1 AKHFLWETFAS
12 HYVELVKNRAYN
24 TDGRFSEEEQK
35 AAVATLYYC
44 LERLLLVLA
53 PVVPM
58 ITYRLYSD
66 LYGKDV
72 HFEEFPAAEDYELP
86 GFTGAELEDLNR
98 AIWKQHTEKG
108 LSLKTEVKEA
118 VIPEKFRPVEKDLK
132 AAHNIVKVSYGKELK
147 LVF

>member
-1 AKHFLWETFAS
+1 
-12 HYVELVKNRAYN
+12 
-24 TDGRFSEEEQK
+24 
-35 AAVATLYYC
+35 ATLYYC

-72 HFEEFPAAEDYELP
+72 HFEEFPSAEDYELP

-108 LSLKTEVKEA
+108 FSLKTEVKEA

-132 AAHNIVKVSYGKELK
+132 AAHNIAKVSYGSELK